1 MQTRKATVL
10 TLPAALSA
18 ACVACGPVRAR
29 PCLQTADV
37 SGLNSHFSAM
47 RRGDLTDQQWQ
58 QLEPLLP
65 PEKPRTGRPNEDHRQ
80 ILNGILWIHRTGA
93 PWRDLPRRYGPVG
106 TVSSRF
112 YRWRKAG
119 LWQRILS
126 DLQAEAQQRGEIDWD
141 LHFVDA
147 TIVRAHQHAGGARR
161 DGATP
166 EAVPAR
172 EALGRSQGGFSSKL
186 HLRAE
191 GNGRPI
197 TVVLTGGERNEQIAL
212 EAVLDQGA
220 VRRPGRGRPRLRPR
234 AAACDKGYS
243 SPTARA
249 RLRRRHIRP
258 VIPTR
263 KDQPRQR
270 NFDREAYRLRN
281 KVARLINR
289 LKQAR
294 RVATRYEKRGNN
306 YLAIVHICM
315 ILLWLKP
322 FADTAQPRGLVLGSA
337 IGFPSLSTAFIV
349 SLIVWICSSLPLAS
363 PPRFRTQN
371 LIPPSAFF
379 SPVVATCSSIS
390 IVSIANRTSCPLPAF
405 CAISRLALRP
415 ARTSASSI

>member
-1 MQTRKATVL
+1 VL
-10 TLPAALSA
+10 HADDGSH
-18 ACVACGPVRAR
+18 RAR

-37 SGLNSHFSAM
+37 SGLSSYISAM
-47 RRGDLTDQQWQ
+47 KRGELTDQQWQ
-58 QLEPLLP
+58 RLEPLLP
-65 PEKPRTGRPNEDHRQ
+65 PEKPWTGRPNEDHRQ
-80 ILNGILWIHRTGA
+80 ILNGILWIYRTGA
-93 PWRDLPRRYGPVG
+93 PWRDLPSRYGPVG

-119 LWQRILS
+119 IWRRILS
-126 DLQAEAQQRGEIDWD
+126 ALQTGAQQRGEIDWD

-161 DGATP
+161 DGATSE
-166 EAVPAR
+166 EAQAR
-172 EALGRSQGGFSSKL
+172 EALGRSQGGFSTKL

-191 GNGRPI
+191 GHGRPI

-220 VRRPGRGRPRLRPR
+220 VRHPGRGRPRLRPR

-270 NFDREAYRLRN
+270 NFDRQAYRLRN
-281 KVARLINR
+281 QVERLINR

-294 RVATRYEKRGNN
+294 RIATRYEKRGEN
-306 YLAIVHICM
+306 YLAMIHIGM
-315 ILLWLKP
+315 ILLWMKP
-322 FADTAQPRGLVLGSA
+322 FADTA
-337 IGFPSLSTAFIV
+337 
-349 SLIVWICSSLPLAS
+349 
-363 PPRFRTQN
+363 
-371 LIPPSAFF
+371 
-379 SPVVATCSSIS
+379 
-390 IVSIANRTSCPLPAF
+390 
-405 CAISRLALRP
+405 
-415 ARTSASSI
+415 

>member
-1 MQTRKATVL
+1 
-10 TLPAALSA
+10 
-18 ACVACGPVRAR
+18 
-29 PCLQTADV
+29 
-37 SGLNSHFSAM
+37 M

-58 QLEPLLP
+58 RLEPLLP
-65 PEKPRTGRPNEDHRQ
+65 PEKPWTGRPNEDHRR

-93 PWRDLPRRYGPVG
+93 PWRDLPRCYGPMG

-119 LWQRILS
+119 IWQRMLS
-126 DLQAEAQQRGEIDWD
+126 DLQAAAEQRGEIDWD

-166 EAVPAR
+166 EEAAVR
-172 EALGRSQGGFSSKL
+172 EALGRSQGGFSTKL

-212 EAVLDQGA
+212 EAVLDQGM

-234 AAACDKGYS
+234 AAAGDKGYS

-249 RLRRRHIRP
+249 RMRRRHIRP

-270 NFDREAYRLRN
+270 NFDRAAYRLRN
-281 KVARLINR
+281 KVERLINR

-294 RVATRYEKRGNN
+294 RIATRYEKRADN
-306 YLAIVHICM
+306 YLAMIHVGM
-315 ILLWLKP
+315 ILLWMKP
-322 FADTAQPRGLVLGSA
+322 FADTA
-337 IGFPSLSTAFIV
+337 
-349 SLIVWICSSLPLAS
+349 
-363 PPRFRTQN
+363 
-371 LIPPSAFF
+371 
-379 SPVVATCSSIS
+379 
-390 IVSIANRTSCPLPAF
+390 
-405 CAISRLALRP
+405 
-415 ARTSASSI
+415 